1 MDAMVREVQI
11 WLNVTYQRHYEL
23 PILDEDGI
31 TGWATVR
38 KLIQALQI
46 EIGLTPDGD
55 FGPGTL
61 AVCPTLYTSTLTS
74 NLNFILQSA
83 LYCKGFNPNGFDGA
97 YGSGVAAAITKFKAN
112 AGLPNPS
119 GITTPMVFKALLNMD
134 AYLGV
139 GDLRIKDT
147 KVHQIQQTLNNK
159 YSNTIGLVPTD
170 GNYTK
175 DTNKAIVQALQIEEG
190 QTVADGVLG
199 PTTISLLPT
208 LSSGNTQTA
217 FILLLQFSLYVNGFD
232 PNGFDGKYGNGVKNA
247 VSAFQTFVKLAVDGI
262 AGKQV
267 WSSLLVSTGD
277 KNRKGTAC
285 DCVTTITTLK
295 AQTLKQN
302 GYKTVGRYLV
312 RDWKRIK
319 QGELDAIFGAGLTVF
334 PIYQRSGDGIEH
346 FNEAQGASDAR
357 DAHAAATGYGFN
369 VGTIIYFAVDF
380 DAVDGQ
386 VTTNIIPYFRAVYN
400 KMQSLGGKYRIGIYG
415 PRNVCSRVFK
425 ERYAVTSFVSD
436 MSTKFSG
443 NLGYPLP
450 NNWAFDQ
457 ISTISIGAGDGAIEI
472 DNNIQSGLDMGVSSV
487 AILNPL
493 DDNYLLSDYTDAI
506 SNEVV
511 PIVSDHLSF
520 AQELITLRSPQ
531 TAVNVIFQYDEL
543 ITQLSQKYN
552 FRKAMLQSV
561 VLRELSF
568 ENVTDVAADAAV
580 KEHYAYKEA
589 YEAWL
594 ELPDAVKAI
603 TPAPTYPI
611 LGREDAST
619 GFGQIFAKTAIDS
632 INYAV
637 NNGIASGNTYN
648 YSSWKDVMYI
658 WTQLNSNV
666 EFNLA
671 TCALVLL
678 RAANQVELDSDYY
691 GYTETDIKKVLSRYN
706 GTNDAATNYGNE
718 TFKYYQVFEKYNKLV
733 REHSII

>member
-400 KMQSLGGKYRIGIYG
+400 KMQSLGG
-415 PRNVCSRVFK
+415 NTELVFMAR
-425 ERYAVTSFVSD
+425 ETFVAVYLKRD
-436 MSTKFSG
+436 M
-443 NLGYPLP
+443 P
-450 NNWAFDQ
+450 
-457 ISTISIGAGDGAIEI
+457 
-472 DNNIQSGLDMGVSSV
+472 
-487 AILNPL
+487 
-493 DDNYLLSDYTDAI
+493 
-506 SNEVV
+506 
-511 PIVSDHLSF
+511 
-520 AQELITLRSPQ
+520 
-531 TAVNVIFQYDEL
+531 
-543 ITQLSQKYN
+543 
-552 FRKAMLQSV
+552 
-561 VLRELSF
+561 
-568 ENVTDVAADAAV
+568 
-580 KEHYAYKEA
+580 
-589 YEAWL
+589 
-594 ELPDAVKAI
+594 
-603 TPAPTYPI
+603 
-611 LGREDAST
+611 
-619 GFGQIFAKTAIDS
+619 
-632 INYAV
+632 
-637 NNGIASGNTYN
+637 
-648 YSSWKDVMYI
+648 
-658 WTQLNSNV
+658 
-666 EFNLA
+666 
-671 TCALVLL
+671 L
-678 RAANQVELDSDYY
+678 RAL
-691 GYTETDIKKVLSRYN
+691 
-706 GTNDAATNYGNE
+706 
-718 TFKYYQVFEKYNKLV
+718 
-733 REHSII
+733 